1 MEKKGIEQV
10 SIGHSI
16 KIKLVK
22 SKISP
27 PGRSCQIP
35 IYFDG
40 RQTDIVDEL
49 ANIILQNGLIP
60 KYDSF
65 GNLSDSGR
73 TYIFELEDEKL
84 RVTKQADMVKVL
96 RECPKIQQH
105 FINLIKSGNISV
117 SVSQENIDD
126 ENNDDDN
133 FTENNNSLNEAEEI
147 ETFED
152 L

>member
-84 RVTKQADMVKVL
+84 RVTKQADMVKAL

-117 SVSQENIDD
+117 PVSQENIDED
-126 ENNDDDN
+126 DNNDDD
-133 FTENNNSLNEAEEI
+133 FTENNASLNEAEEI